1 MGESLSLCINTQTP
15 LVQILGKDGEG
26 TNRASSGP
34 AVRLSDLIEGTD
46 YRLSPGGVTRMVA
59 PLARR
64 LRTEGVL
71 DEVDWVALNPTGP
84 RTIEVEGMTL
94 HNVSLDAARMASYGQ
109 VKEAIWGAVHGL
121 DGRIGDDDLLW
132 TDQYSEYAYYNRVSA
147 ETIQKLDRELDFD
160 AFYVHDFQQLA
171 VGSMLD
177 TPKPKIFRWHIPFD
191 ETMIP
196 EEWRQWLAKY
206 FNSYDVVVVSA
217 RKYLASLKAFGHTGK
232 VKQLYPYVDPAEF
245 SRPPA
250 EEVAATLRAKG
261 ADDADELILVVG
273 RMDPVKGQ
281 DRVITA
287 FAEVAKEAPA
297 SRLMLVGNGSFSSS
311 KGGPGLSKGQ
321 KWRHELEELVKRHA
335 LEGRVMFTGHVTQR
349 ELDCLYE
356 AARFTVLPSIKE
368 GFGLVVVESWL
379 HRKPTIVTDRAG
391 IAELVDDGRNGLLV
405 DPDDTSKLSDR
416 LRTLLL
422 DDGEIGRRLGRE
434 GYKAAQKCTL
444 DAAAPAEA
452 KLLREVTGG

>member
-1 MGESLSLCINTQTP
+1 VAESLSLCVNTQTP
-15 LVQILGKDGEG
+15 LVQILTKNGGG
-26 TNRASSGP
+26 TGRGGSGS
-34 AVRLSDLIEGTD
+34 AVRLNDLAEGTD

-59 PLARR
+59 PLVRR
-64 LRTEGVL
+64 LRTDGVL
-71 DEVDWVALNPTGP
+71 DQVDWVALNPTGP
-84 RTIEVEGMTL
+84 RTIAMDGITL
-94 HNVSLDAARMASYGQ
+94 HNVALDPARMASYGE

-132 TDQYSEYAYYNRVSA
+132 TEQYSEYAYYNRVSA

-171 VGSMLD
+171 VGSMLN

-191 ETMIP
+191 QTMIP

-206 FNSYDVVVVSA
+206 FNSYDVVVVSS
-217 RKYLASLKAFGHTGK
+217 RKYLAALKAFGHTGK
-232 VKQLYPYVDPAEF
+232 VKKLYPYVDPAEF

-250 EEVAATLRAKG
+250 EEVAATLRSKG
-261 ADDADELILVVG
+261 LTENQEVVLVVG

-281 DRVITA
+281 DRAIKA
-287 FAEVAKEAPA
+287 FAEVAQEFPTA
-297 SRLMLVGNGSFSSS
+297 RLLFVGNGSFSSS
-311 KGGPGLSKGQ
+311 KGGMGLSKGQ
-321 KWRHELEELVKRHA
+321 KWRQELEELVKQ
-335 LEGRVMFTGHVTQR
+335 LGLGDRVVFTGHATQR
-349 ELDCLYE
+349 ELDALYE
-356 AARFTVLPSIKE
+356 AARFTILPSIKE

-379 HRKPTIVTDRAG
+379 HRKATIVTDRAG
-391 IAELVDDGRNGLLV
+391 IAELIDDKRNGLLV
-405 DPDDTSKLSDR
+405 DPDDLGQLTDR

-422 DDGEIGRRLGRE
+422 DDGEIARRLGRE

-452 KLLREVTGG
+452 KLLEEVTGG